1 MDKSIVLVSGGMDSA
16 VTAAIALERGP
27 AAFLHVNYGQRTETR
42 ELEAFHGIADFYR
55 AEERLVAD
63 IGYLKDIGG
72 SALTDCRIGVP
83 VGDLNRKDIPP
94 TYVPFRNAH
103 LLSIAVS
110 WAEVLGVSDIFIG
123 AVEEDGS
130 GYPDCREAFFKSF
143 EAAVAL
149 GAVRGASIKIRTP
162 LIHTRKSAIVKLGL
176 ELDAPFHLTWSCY
189 VDSRAACGRCDS
201 CLLRLRGFSEAGA
214 IDAIPYRKMK
224 SPST

>member
-1 MDKSIVLVSGGMDSA
+1 MDRSVVLVSGGMDSA

-55 AEERLVAD
+55 VEERLVAD

-72 SALTDCRIGVP
+72 SALTDARIGVP
-83 VGDLNRKDIPP
+83 IGDLNRKDIPA

-130 GYPDCREAFFKSF
+130 GYPDCREAFFNAF

-149 GAVRGASIKIRTP
+149 GAARGPSIKIRTP
-162 LIHTRKSAIVKLGL
+162 LIHMRKSAIVKLGL

-214 IDAIPYRKMK
+214 IDAIPYRKK
-224 SPST
+224 